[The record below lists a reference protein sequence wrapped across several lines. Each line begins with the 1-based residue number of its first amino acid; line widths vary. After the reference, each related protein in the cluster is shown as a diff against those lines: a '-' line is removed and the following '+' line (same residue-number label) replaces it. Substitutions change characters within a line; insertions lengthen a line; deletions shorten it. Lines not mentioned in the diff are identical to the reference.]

1 MILSHC
7 NRLKFLKTKVRI
19 YLGTWEWISL
29 KARKGDLSDK
39 EGGAGK

>member
-29 KARKGDLSDK
+29 KERKGDLSDRRRA
-39 EGGAGK
+39 AGK